1 MGSSGEETSSPQ
13 NRLAQ
18 RRGSELVL
26 VGADGPEVRNISRH
40 CDIVADD
47 GLDGDRNLNGRV
59 DTATSLPDALVNIL
73 ARKHGV
79 ELTRP
84 TAATAPDRDI
94 VADDSLDGDRNL
106 NGRVDIRPL
115 ADNPEIR
122 GLSQSTRAQG
132 KSGHTCK
139 KQRF

>member
-18 RRGSELVL
+18 RRGGELVL
-26 VGADGPEVRNISRH
+26 VGADGPEIRKISRH

-47 GLDGDRNLNGRV
+47 G
-59 DTATSLPDALVNIL
+59 
-73 ARKHGV
+73 
-79 ELTRP
+79 
-84 TAATAPDRDI
+84 
-94 VADDSLDGDRNL
+94 LDGDRNL

-132 KSGHTCK
+132 KGGHTCK
-139 KQRF
+139 KQRFQRHVSSFFGSLGPYHRRPDERDIWYQTPT